1 MAWQYD
7 DFSLSI
13 EPSPD
18 LSSCNPLDENERRS
32 EAIGTENQPLEWNT
46 FR

>member
-7 DFSLSI
+7 DLLLSI
-13 EPSPD
+13 ELSPN
-18 LSSCNPLDENERRS
+18 LSYYNPLDGNERRS